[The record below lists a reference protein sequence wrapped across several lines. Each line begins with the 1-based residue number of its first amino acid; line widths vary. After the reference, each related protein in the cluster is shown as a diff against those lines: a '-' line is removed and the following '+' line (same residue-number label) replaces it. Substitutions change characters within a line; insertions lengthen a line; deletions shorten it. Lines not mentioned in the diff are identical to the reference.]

1 MLVKKSKLSLLAY
14 LLLYAPFCLAHEET
28 PVRHPFYFGAIAGY
42 GSTTWDGLVPSEEN
56 QNAAL
61 MLSTPIEVDEGG
73 STWGVMIGYE
83 FTHYF
88 AIEASYMRFA
98 DANVHFDPLSLF
110 SFFHNGSET
119 LTTQTETLSLIGKLM
134 VPVPHSNMKIFSGAG
149 VAGVHRKDIIINDW
163 NPGPT
168 FTVGVNYNFTEHIM
182 GEIAGNFTAGYG
194 ESQLSPVDAYY
205 PFLYSV
211 AAHLIYRF

>member
-1 MLVKKSKLSLLAY
+1 VLFKKSTLSLFAFCFLQAS
-14 LLLYAPFCLAHEET
+14 FCLANEET
-28 PVRHPFYFGAIAGY
+28 SVQHPFYFGAIAGF

-61 MLSTPIEVDEGG
+61 MLSTPIKVDEGG
-73 STWGVMIGYE
+73 SVWGVMTGYE

-98 DANVHFDPLSLF
+98 DADVHFDPMSLF
-110 SFFHNGSET
+110 SFFHDNAEVLS
-119 LTTQTETLSLIGKLM
+119 TQTETLSLIGKLM
-134 VPVPHSNMKIFSGAG
+134 VPIPHSKMKIFSGVG
-149 VAGVHRKDIIINDW
+149 VAGVHRKDIIVNEW
-163 NPGPT
+163 SPGPT
-168 FTVGVNYNFTEHIM
+168 FTMGVNYNFTSHIM

-194 ESQLSPVDAYY
+194 ESQLSPVDTYF

>member
-1 MLVKKSKLSLLAY
+1 MLVKKSKLSLLTY
-14 LLLYAPFCLAHEET
+14 LFIYTPICLAHEEP
-28 PVRHPFYFGAIAGY
+28 PVQHPFYFGAIAGY
-42 GSTTWDGLVPSEEN
+42 GSTTWNGLVPSKEN
-56 QNAAL
+56 QNVAL
-61 MLSTPIEVDEGG
+61 MLSTPTKVEEGG
-73 STWGVMIGYE
+73 STWGVMAGYE

-98 DANVHFDPLSLF
+98 DANVHFDPMSLF
-110 SFFHNGSET
+110 SFFHDGSEV

-134 VPVPHSNMKIFSGAG
+134 VPIPHSKMKIFSGAG
-149 VAGVHRKDIIINDW
+149 LAGVHRKDIVINDW

-168 FTVGVNYNFTEHIM
+168 FTVGLNCTLTEHIM

-194 ESQLSPVDAYY
+194 ESQLSPVDAYF